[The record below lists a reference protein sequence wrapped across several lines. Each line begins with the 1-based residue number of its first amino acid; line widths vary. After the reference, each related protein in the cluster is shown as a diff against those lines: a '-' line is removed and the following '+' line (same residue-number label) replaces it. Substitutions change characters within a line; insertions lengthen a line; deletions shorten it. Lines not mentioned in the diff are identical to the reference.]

1 VILPDDSPL
10 RIQALVRLEPA
21 AISAFYREFVD
32 DVFAFACF
40 RLGGHRADAEDVTQE
55 TFMTALRSVGSFGG
69 RSSLRTWLF
78 GIARNKA
85 HERLRERG
93 RGQPLPDLE
102 AVDLSE
108 EVAQSEETAAR
119 VGAALAEIAPE
130 YRRAL
135 EDKYVRGFSLAEIA
149 QKRGRSVKAT
159 ESLVVRARR
168 AFVAALSET
177 P

>member
-1 VILPDDSPL
+1 
-10 RIQALVRLEPA
+10 
-21 AISAFYREFVD
+21 
-32 DVFAFACF
+32 
-40 RLGGHRADAEDVTQE
+40 
-55 TFMTALRSVGSFGG
+55 MTALRSMGSFGG

-93 RGQPLPDLE
+93 RPQALPDLE
-102 AVDLSE
+102 ATDLSE

-119 VGAALAEIAPE
+119 VGAALAELPVE

-135 EDKYVRGFSLAEIA
+135 EDKYVRGLSLAEIA
-149 QKRGRSVKAT
+149 RRRGRTFKAT

-168 AFVAALSET
+168 AFADALRAK

>member
-1 VILPDDSPL
+1 MTLPKPWQTRFD
-10 RIQALVRLEPA
+10 ALARLEPDA
-21 AISAFYREFVD
+21 VDAFYREFVD

-55 TFMTALRSVGSFGG
+55 TFMTALRQIGSF
-69 RSSLRTWLF
+69 REQSSLRTWLF

-85 HERLRERG
+85 RERLRDRRPSE
-93 RGQPLPDLE
+93 PLPDLE

-108 EVAQSEETAAR
+108 EVAKSEATAAR
-119 VGAALAEIAPE
+119 VGAALAELGPE

-135 EDKYVRGFSLAEIA
+135 EDKYVRGWTLAEIA
-149 QKRGRSVKAT
+149 KRRGSTVKAA

-168 AFVAALSET
+168 AFAEALGRA
-177 P
+177 